1 METSNETGT
10 RLDEAL
16 EQLGYSV
23 TEGPA
28 EGVFK
33 IATPDGTDAGELT
46 LSDCWAFLRARH
58 RTLFESNPPI
68 WDEERYGPFRLEFT
82 GFCPVCGYGTFNGRH
97 ACPGE

>member
-1 METSNETGT
+1 METANETAT

-28 EGVFK
+28 DGVLK
-33 IATPDGTDAGELT
+33 VQAPDGTNAGELS

-58 RTLFESNPPI
+58 RALFESNPPV
-68 WDEERYGPFRLEFT
+68 WDEERYGPFRLTFT
-82 GFCPVCGYGTFNGRH
+82 GFCPVCGYGIFNGRH
-97 ACPGE
+97 ECPGE